1 MIEYK
6 PCKVGIVGCGIMGSG
21 ITEIMALHGLE
32 VIVCEVDQAILNQ
45 GMIKIHQSIE
55 RGVSKGRISVDEM
68 KNAIGHI
75 SSSIHVNDLSTVD
88 IVIEA
93 VPESLD
99 LKRKVFKQLDAVCN
113 AETIFASNTSS
124 ISITD
129 IAAITSRPEKVI
141 GFHFINPVTVIPLV
155 EVIPGLKTSQEVIG
169 FVLSLSTRLN
179 KTAVIVKDS
188 PGFLVNLLLIPF
200 LLDAIRWLDAGLTSK
215 EDIDTAVKLGLNHP
229 MGPLSLADLIGLDTV
244 LAIAD
249 SLYSDFHD
257 PRYSAPPLLRRM
269 VSAGLLG
276 RKSKSGFYSYLDMK

>member
-1 MIEYK
+1 MIEDK

-21 ITEIMALHGLE
+21 IAEVMALHGLE
-32 VIVCEVDQAILNQ
+32 VIVCEIDQNILNQ
-45 GMIKIHQSIE
+45 GMIRIHQSFE

-75 SSSIHVNDLSTVD
+75 GSTIHVNDLSSVD

-93 VPESLD
+93 VPEFLD
-99 LKRKVFKQLDAVCN
+99 LKQKVFKQLDAVCN
-113 AETIFASNTSS
+113 AKTIFASNTSS

-129 IAAITSRPEKVI
+129 IAAVTSRPEKVI
-141 GFHFINPVTVIPLV
+141 GFHFINPVPIIPLV
-155 EVIPGLKTSQEVIG
+155 EVIPGLRTSQEVIA

-188 PGFLVNLLLIPF
+188 PGFLVNLLLIPY
-200 LLDAIRWLDAGLTSK
+200 LLDAIRWFDAGLASK

-229 MGPLSLADLIGLDTV
+229 MGPLTLADLIGLDTV

-249 SLYSDFHD
+249 SLYSNFHD

-276 RKSKSGFYSYLDMK
+276 RKSKSGFYSYLDIK